1 MRTEWLPGM
10 TNVLRFPVELRARP
24 TLQLLWEIAPDVREV
39 LALADAFDLEMP
51 VHNLRD
57 LVDADTAGH
66 IVNQI
71 PDVDPARRAMLDGL
85 LQPHLAAALAACR
98 QAHDAALDVSE
109 IMRVLTQAK
118 TGGHAWLDPLQE
130 RAEALALRM
139 VEAMV
144 AAHTRAEEASGVARA
159 VGLARC
165 GETWTP
171 RNANADME
179 ALLAVRQAG

>member
-1 MRTEWLPGM
+1 MRTELLPGM

-57 LVDADTAGH
+57 LVDAETAGH

-85 LQPHLAAALAACR
+85 LQPHLAAALTACR
-98 QAHDAALDVSE
+98 QALDVSE

-139 VEAMV
+139 AEAMV

>member
-57 LVDADTAGH
+57 LVDADTAEH

-71 PDVDPARRAMLDGL
+71 PDVDPGRRAMLDGL
-85 LQPHLAAALAACR
+85 LQPHLAAALAACP
-98 QAHDAALDVSE
+98 QAHDVSE

-139 VEAMV
+139 AEAMV